1 MTYRP
6 NDEQKSVISSN
17 APVLVVTGG
26 AGTGKTITAVSA
38 ASAHLETTDKW
49 LQTLRCAA
57 ERAGT
62 RALLPARQRVL
73 FLSFSRTAVAQ
84 ILDRAGEVIGPHGP
98 RLEVATFHGFAWRI
112 INAFGSNHGFA
123 QPLTVLS
130 SANMRVPG
138 APQGLTYEQLV
149 PAARRLLAIRKV
161 SDHYSGRYGL
171 VICDEFQDT
180 DAQEWQFL
188 QLIAPGARRIL
199 LGDVNQSIYGGFKP
213 GVDAATRIASA
224 LAIPGARQIDLPPAS
239 YRDPSGVLPA
249 AAEAAR
255 QRRFNDP
262 ALLMAASTGR
272 LTITQMTDDRGYTQ
286 VIDLARQARR
296 QGHSVSIFTHTNPA
310 TTDLSDALTA
320 AGLIHEQIGFGEAYG
335 EALAAQLA
343 LVQYA
348 LGDDSAPVLRALV
361 VYITATQ
368 RGRGVP
374 PLAQQMLNPAT
385 NPALERALAQLATDI
400 RASANP
406 LNLELLADTVAGA
419 YGRIGTFR
427 GQETWTQAAQ
437 RTRNKLRTRHDEQG
451 LAAIMTDL
459 LQVRDES
466 LVGNV
471 ASRRRP
477 IQVMNL
483 HQTKGREA
491 DTTILLLGSDEFYGY
506 ETEPYPEGSRLLYV
520 VMTRARK
527 QSHLVVP
534 SSAHPLWQPLI
545 TVCRSAI

>member
-1 MTYRP
+1 MKYRP
-6 NDEQKSVISSN
+6 NDEQKSVVSNN
-17 APVLVVTGG
+17 APVVVVAGG

-38 ASAHLETTDKW
+38 ARAHLEAADKW
-49 LQTLRCAA
+49 LQALRCAA
-57 ERAGT
+57 EKAGA

-73 FLSFSRTAVAQ
+73 FLSFSRTAIAQ
-84 ILDRAGEVIGPHGP
+84 IVDRAGEVIGPHGP

-112 INAFGSNHGFA
+112 ISAFGSSHGFA
-123 QPLTVLS
+123 PPLTVLS

-138 APQGLTYEQLV
+138 APKGLTYEQLI
-149 PAARRLLAIRKV
+149 PAARSLLAIRRV
-161 SDHYSGRYGL
+161 SDHYSSRYGL

-188 QLIAPGARRIL
+188 QLIAPRARRIL

-224 LAIPGARQIDLPPAS
+224 LSIPGAQQIDLPPAS

-255 QRRFNDP
+255 RRRFNDP
-262 ALLMAASTGR
+262 ALRVAASTGR
-272 LTITQMTDDRGYTQ
+272 LTITQMTDDRGYAQ
-286 VIDLARQARR
+286 VIDLARQARHH
-296 QGHSVSIFTHTNPA
+296 GHSVSIFTHTNTA
-310 TTDLSDALTA
+310 TTELSDALTA
-320 AGLIHEQIGFGEAYG
+320 AGLIHEQVGFGEAYG

-348 LGDDSAPVLRALV
+348 LGDDSAPVLRALA

-368 RGRGVP
+368 RGKGLS
-374 PLAQQMLNPAT
+374 PLARQMLTPAN
-385 NPALERALAQLATDI
+385 NPALERALAQLATDL
-400 RASANP
+400 RASVNP

-427 GQETWTQAAQ
+427 GQETWLQAAQ
-437 RTRNKLRTRHDEQG
+437 RTRNKLQIRRGEQG
-451 LAAIMTDL
+451 IAAIMADL

-466 LVGNV
+466 LVGNL
-471 ASRRRP
+471 ANRRRP

-506 ETEPYPEGSRLLYV
+506 EDEPYPEGSRLLYV

-534 SSAHPLWQPLI
+534 ATAHPLWQPLI
-545 TVCRSAI
+545 TVCRSVI